1 MIISEVRYAIL
12 LLIPIVLCLLF
23 LVIRLAIEKGLKP
36 LELLKVKVDGID
48 VEKLSQPIVL
58 DAQTSDLESLV
69 TAMNTFL
76 ARISAGYDSEKR
88 FSADAAHELKTP
100 ISEIMN
106 MAEVAIKWPDKVNH
120 LEFYRDLLESSE
132 KMNLIVKNL
141 LELARAKNQA
151 ASSLQSKISVSQCIS
166 DCWKTLNP
174 QAKMKNVSIEINDE
188 SELKA
193 ISSEVEFAGIVS
205 NLLSNAV
212 EYGRAG
218 SCISVLVSENNG
230 LGAISIS
237 NYTDDLESSDLNY
250 VFDSL
255 WRKDKARKSDLHIGI
270 GLAIVK
276 EYAALLELELEVI
289 LENHL
294 FTVTVSSIKSVQ

>member
-1 MIISEVRYAIL
+1 M
-12 LLIPIVLCLLF
+12 LCLLF

>member
-1 MIISEVRYAIL
+1 
-12 LLIPIVLCLLF
+12 VLCLLF

>member
-1 MIISEVRYAIL
+1 M
-12 LLIPIVLCLLF
+12 LCLLF

-132 KMNLIVKNL
+132 KINLIVKNL

>member
-1 MIISEVRYAIL
+1 M
-12 LLIPIVLCLLF
+12 LCLLF

-132 KMNLIVKNL
+132 KMYLIVKNL

>member
-1 MIISEVRYAIL
+1 LIISEVRYAIL